1 VVDDEAQLSM
11 DCRIK
16 SANDEDGASF
26 RDKRIAHAVR
36 ESRSRSRTWIHL
48 VQSRLRL
55 LANYTSDVVAGL
67 VRIVTALLPRRG
79 WSPSPDAR
87 SKAARRRQSRL
98 RQNPIDRRRGL
109 PPSPAADASRARM
122 PSHRIDTMT
131 PRIGKGSIA

>member
-26 RDKRIAHAVR
+26 RDKRVAHAVR
-36 ESRSRSRTWIHL
+36 ESRDWRSRSRTWINL

-55 LANYTSDVVAGL
+55 LANYPSDVVAGL

-87 SKAARRRQSRL
+87 SKAA
-98 RQNPIDRRRGL
+98 
-109 PPSPAADASRARM
+109 AA
-122 PSHRIDTMT
+122 
-131 PRIGKGSIA
+131 SITLAAKPD